1 MDAFTGMDTESVRQ
15 FGEVLITR
23 AETIQRRV
31 DGLRGA
37 VGASSTFWVGADG
50 DDFRMAHRSLV
61 ELPGEQLTAMLT
73 ARARELAQHAD
84 EQDEASAADEAS
96 ANTGG
101 GPGGSEVPA
110 FSNPPAPVDGPPD
123 GNPTYDPY
131 IEDVWTD
138 PDHPEYLDDAE
149 KREFLERLVREEL
162 EQQGIEDVQ
171 FVYPPV
177 RDPKTGELNNFGG
190 YWSDHTDPPTLAI
203 REDQLASTYAIT
215 TALHE
220 IRHGIQYEMI
230 DSTVAFHDWGFWD
243 YLFRTHGQV
252 IAELQRSDEAF
263 ERVEEEYGFTR
274 EEIQQWDR
282 EFNDYVG
289 IPDPLPDNPT
299 PEQQAAYDEQ
309 MEEYRN
315 QAVEVDARTA
325 AYEQGSGLSV
335 EEFKR
340 IRDKP

>member
-1 MDAFTGMDTESVRQ
+1 MGAFTGMDTESVRQ
-15 FGEVLITR
+15 FGEAVMDR
-23 AETIQRRV
+23 AETIQRRI
-31 DGLRGA
+31 DGLRGVA
-37 VGASSTFWVGADG
+37 GASSTFWVGADG
-50 DDFRMAHRSLV
+50 DAFRTAHTSLV

-73 ARARELAQHAD
+73 AQARELAQQAD
-84 EQDEASAADEAS
+84 EQDKASAAEEGS
-96 ANTGG
+96 AGTGDS
-101 GPGGSEVPA
+101 PGSSEVPV
-110 FSNPPAPVDGPPD
+110 FSSPPAPVDGPPD

-131 IEDVWTD
+131 IEEVWTNPEH
-138 PDHPEYLDDAE
+138 PDYLDDAE

-162 EQQGIEDVQ
+162 EEQGIEDVQ

-190 YWSDHTDPPTLAI
+190 YWNDQTDPPTLAI

-230 DSTVAFHDWGFWD
+230 DRTVAFHDWGFWD
-243 YLFRTHGQV
+243 YLFLTEGRA
-252 IAELQRSDEAF
+252 IAEVQRSDEAF
-263 ERVEEEYGFTR
+263 EQVEEEYGFTR

-340 IRDKP
+340 IREKS